1 MDDRPVGLQVV
12 LLPVISCFLTPGGFN
27 SGSALSR
34 SPGLAP
40 RIASTCSELSP
51 IFRLQSIPNEASPNR
66 HLGGNARPRT
76 RRRDEPDLILSSPR
90 HGPSPHTWA
99 RDSTRVEPGFFCCP
113 EER

>member
-40 RIASTCSELSP
+40 RIASICSELSP

-66 HLGGNARPRT
+66 HPWRKC
-76 RRRDEPDLILSSPR
+76 
-90 HGPSPHTWA
+90 PSPHAGA
-99 RDSTRVEPGFFCCP
+99 RRTGLDIIKSTPWPVPAHVGERFNPG
-113 EER
+113 